1 MVCFAFFSVLHL
13 SRLLFSAGQPN
24 FLGFTLP
31 LPSAGP
37 AGWRAGASG
46 SAALTFHKCHLILSR
61 PVPAVAGGLLG
72 GVGPPGAAPRG
83 SPRPRAQRLCPRR
96 DRQGERGALAHRRP
110 RQQREDAPRLRQPS
124 AEATKH
130 RQLQTSQ
137 HQKDRV
143 IVAFFNF
150 IFYFFGPDR
159 HARPLA
165 RAPPPGVMLH
175 LILYSSH
182 PCQMINS

>member
-83 SPRPRAQRLCPRR
+83 SPRPRAQR
-96 DRQGERGALAHRRP
+96 GACVPAGIDKENVELSPTAGHANSGRMRHGSAS
-110 RQQREDAPRLRQPS
+110 QVQKQRS
-124 AEATKH
+124 AGSFKRH
-130 RQLQTSQ
+130 SI
-137 HQKDRV
+137 KK
-143 IVAFFNF
+143 IV
-150 IFYFFGPDR
+150 
-159 HARPLA
+159 
-165 RAPPPGVMLH
+165 
-175 LILYSSH
+175 
-182 PCQMINS
+182 